1 MKIFLIIISLL
12 FLVSC
17 SSLDNSKS
25 SNEKQDE
32 VIYNFQQMVRS
43 AKNSRKRNSAQ
54 YYYINALT
62 SQQQG
67 NWSRSV
73 IDLQSAI
80 AIDSSAVFLYSLSKS
95 YENLSRFGLSIEAL
109 NASIEKDP
117 NFVPSLE
124 TIARIYSQS
133 GKEYLSLQ
141 VFKRIAK
148 IEPSKKNLLILAGKQ
163 ELNHPLGAISTYDK
177 LFEKTADIAYLHK
190 LKQLNRRV
198 GNQKELLKN
207 IEDIYAHDKSDK
219 QNALTLLDLYVDYKD
234 SLKIYSL
241 LNNVK
246 INLESEEQEVF
257 FGTIG
262 YRVLYDSTGFFEG
275 WESDYLNLIGND
287 FSDNW
292 RIQLQNAYIIAKQK
306 KWRQANEKFKKVFS
320 GEEINAE
327 IIIQS
332 GIMFFRENQSEFA
345 LNIFTD
351 YQEKYP
357 NDARFPYFK
366 GLALFELDQTRNAI
380 SNFHKTL
387 ALDSSFIDAVIQLGV
402 SYDKIGQHDSSDFY
416 YEWALNNQ
424 PDNVMVNNNYAYS
437 LSVRNVN
444 LEKAL
449 VLSRVAITQQPEN
462 SAYLDTYGWILYKM
476 GKYEDALVYIKK
488 SLATGEVSAEVL
500 EHLGD
505 IYRELKML
513 GKARDAWQN
522 ALANEPGRETILKR
536 LKENK

>member
-1 MKIFLIIISLL
+1 MKIFQTLIILL
-12 FLVSC
+12 FIVSC
-17 SSLDNSKS
+17 SSFESSKPG
-25 SNEKQDE
+25 ETKQDE
-32 VIYNFQQMVRS
+32 VIYNFQQMVLS
-43 AKNSRKRNSAQ
+43 AKNSREQKSAQ

-67 NWSRSV
+67 NWSHSV

-95 YENLSRFGLSIEAL
+95 YEKLSRFGLSIEAL

-117 NFVPSLE
+117 NFIPSLE

-141 VFKRIAK
+141 VLKRIAK
-148 IEPSKKNLLILAGKQ
+148 IEPSKNNLTILAGKQ
-163 ELNHPLGAISTYDK
+163 ELDFPLEAISTYEK
-177 LFEKTADIAYLHK
+177 LFEKTDDIAYLHK

-198 GNQKELLKN
+198 GNHGNLLKN
-207 IEDIYAHDKSDK
+207 VEKIYSIDKSDK
-219 QNALTLLDLYVDYKD
+219 QNALNLLDLYVDYKD
-234 SLKIYSL
+234 SSKIYSL
-241 LNNVK
+241 LTDVK
-246 INLESEEQEVF
+246 INLDSEEQEVF

-262 YRVLYDSTGFFEG
+262 YRVLYDSSSFFDG
-275 WESDYLNLIGND
+275 WESDYLNLIGDD
-287 FSDNW
+287 FLDNW

-306 KWRQANEKFKKVFS
+306 KWRKADEKFRKVFS
-320 GEEINAE
+320 GDEINAE

-332 GIMFFRENQSEFA
+332 GIMFFRENESEIA
-345 LNIFTD
+345 MNIFAD
-351 YQEKYP
+351 YQNKFSG
-357 NDARFPYFK
+357 DARFPYFI
-366 GLALFELDQTRNAI
+366 GLALFELDKTEESI

-387 ALDSSFIDAVIQLGV
+387 DLDSSFVEAIIQLGV

-437 LSVRNVN
+437 LSVRNVH

-449 VLSRVAITQQPEN
+449 VLSRVAIIGQPEN

-476 GKYEDALVYIKK
+476 GKYDDALVYIKK

-513 GKARDAWQN
+513 AKAREAWQN